1 MVLTAHS
8 SPHSAQYLSQETECQ
23 DTDAKGVQVIVDAL
37 LELVSDLILN
47 SKPKILNPYLFNFEK
62 AQ

>member
-23 DTDAKGVQVIVDAL
+23 DTDAKGVQIIVDAL
-37 LELVSDLILN
+37 LELVSDLIL
-47 SKPKILNPYLFNFEK
+47 IRTFFNFEIN
-62 AQ
+62 